1 MNDMMPPLISICTP
15 IYNTETYLE
24 ECVESLF
31 TAKMADKC
39 EFIFVDDCSTDSSP
53 RILENLCKKYASLN
67 TKIIRHEKNSGVAV
81 ARNTALAA
89 ATGAFIIHI
98 DSDDSVRNDFLEK
111 LYTTAVQNDADL
123 VVCNNWRDF
132 DSGFTSVQLVRLLL
146 THHSPPTL
154 WCKIAR
160 RSLFTE
166 HNIVWKEGINVGE
179 DPIISVKLQYF
190 SKKTVFLRDMLYNY
204 KQDIGFVTKLKKS
217 NILRQK
223 ELEFAEIRRFAEEHG
238 FYGEIA
244 DVIELR
250 NAEIKYEFL
259 KNERP
264 FSLGKYDFMRGQKL
278 GVLCRERGDFRR
290 KSVRLLVRLIDGEHF
305 FLSNAMYA
313 AYRILSRV
321 KSAWSGS

>member
-98 DSDDSVRNDFLEK
+98 DSDDSVQDDFLEK
-111 LYTTAVQNDADL
+111 LYATAVETGADL

-132 DSGFTSVQLVRLLL
+132 DSGFTSVQLVKLLL
-146 THHSPPTL
+146 THEMLPTL
-154 WCKIAR
+154 WCRIAR
-160 RSLFTE
+160 RSLFTDN
-166 HNIVWKEGINVGE
+166 NIVWKEGINVGE
-179 DPIISVKLQYF
+179 DPIVSVKLHYF
-190 SKKTVFLRDMLYNY
+190 SKKTVFLRDMLYKYRSN
-204 KQDIGFVTKLKKS
+204 IGFVTRIKKLSELQQKKREFS
-217 NILRQK
+217 EIEDFARAHNFADEISEVLELRR
-223 ELEFAEIRRFAEEHG
+223 AEIRYDFLKFSHPLS
-238 FYGEIA
+238 FK
-244 DVIELR
+244 
-250 NAEIKYEFL
+250 KYEFL
-259 KNERP
+259 
-264 FSLGKYDFMRGQKL
+264 
-278 GVLCRERGDFRR
+278 GD
-290 KSVRLLVRLIDGEHF
+290 VRLKILLEKRADFNKSSAKTLIKFVDKNQF
-305 FLSNAMYA
+305 AIANMMYA
-313 AYRILSRV
+313 IYRLLRAV
-321 KSAWSGS
+321 RNHE